1 MDNGFSTKM
10 KLLSETR
17 TFPLPQKS
25 IEMFETLRKELAKI
39 TLMAMNEN
47 RPYTLESDASHEA
60 ISATL
65 NQDGKPVAFFHAV

>member
-1 MDNGFSTKM
+1 MDFSIEI
-10 KLLSETR
+10 KLLEETR
-17 TFPLPQKS
+17 TFPLPEKS

-47 RPYTLESDASHEA
+47 RTYTLEIDASHEA

-65 NQDGKPVAFFHAV
+65 NQDGKPVAFFRAV